1 MEHIEN
7 QELWFKFEL
16 GQLVITQGAQEL
28 LERLGKSPF
37 EYLLRHVQGDWG
49 DMEDADK
56 AENEFA
62 LTRELR
68 IFSSY
73 QLTEEEKLWIIS
85 EADRSA
91 TTTLL
96 PSEY

>member
-7 QELWFKFEL
+7 QELGFKFEL

-49 DMEDADK
+49 DMEAGDK

-73 QLTEEEKLWIIS
+73 QLTEEEKLWIIT

>member
-7 QELWFKFEL
+7 QELGFKFEL

-49 DMEDADK
+49 DMEDEDK

-96 PSEY
+96 SSEY